1 MSEAFTLRRNV
12 SLRDF
17 STFRVEARADS
28 LVTVNAAEAIPA
40 ALAAARHDALP
51 MMVLGEGS
59 NVLFVAD
66 FPGVILRPHCAG
78 LKTESEDARGVLL
91 RIGAGIVWD
100 ELVDWTLSHGLVG
113 LENLALIPGWVGAA
127 PIQNIGAYGVEI
139 REFLEYVDAWNC
151 ASGRPQRLRA
161 PECAFGYR
169 DSLFKRRPDRWII
182 TAIGLR
188 LPRQHELRL
197 DYPGLREELEAMGV
211 ASPRAADVAVAVRHL
226 RRRKL
231 PDAARVGNAGSFF
244 KNPLVTVET
253 AERLVE
259 RYPDLPVFPADDGLR
274 KLSAAWLIES
284 CGWRGYREGDAGIS
298 TRHALVLVNHGKAT
312 GAELLRL
319 ARRVADSVEERFGVQ
334 LEPEP
339 RIVGAEFRPAA

>member
-17 STFRVEARADS
+17 NSFRVEARANS

-51 MMVLGEGS
+51 LLVLGEGS
-59 NVLFVAD
+59 NVLFAAD

-78 LKTESEDARGVLL
+78 LRMESEDARGALL
-91 RIGAGIVWD
+91 RVGAGIVWD
-100 ELVDWTLSHGLVG
+100 ELVDWTLTHGLTG

-127 PIQNIGAYGVEI
+127 PVQNIGAYGVEI
-139 REFLEYVDAWNC
+139 REFIEYVDAWNT
-151 ASGRPQRLRA
+151 GNGHPQRLRG
-161 PECAFGYR
+161 PECGFGYR
-169 DSLFKRRPDRWII
+169 DSVFKRNPDRWII
-182 TAIGLR
+182 TAVGLR

-197 DYPGLREELEAMGV
+197 DYPGLREELSAMGIT
-211 ASPRAADVAVAVRHL
+211 SPRAADVAVAVRHL

-231 PDAARVGNAGSFF
+231 PDATRVGNAGSFF
-244 KNPLVTVET
+244 KNPLVSAGV

-259 RYPDLPVFPADDGLR
+259 RYPELPVFPADDGLR

-319 ARRVADSVEERFGVQ
+319 ARRVADSVEERFSVR

-339 RIVGAEFRPAA
+339 RVVGAEFRPAG